1 MTWSI
6 SCETRYR
13 VLQSQLI
20 SETMG
25 EDMKII
31 TLTAPSHWA
40 SYLINGDATGLDD
53 CDINDCDRWLRSEF
67 GRGGFSC
74 VDAIDAGFMRWHD
87 AGHYALAA
95 DCSEFTFII

>member
-1 MTWSI
+1 
-6 SCETRYR
+6 
-13 VLQSQLI
+13 
-20 SETMG
+20 MG
-25 EDMKII
+25 GNAPQTYKGQDMKII

-40 SYLINGDATGLDD
+40 SYLINGDASGLDD
-53 CDINDCDRWLRSEF
+53 CDINDCDRWLKAEF

-74 VDAIDAGFMRWHD
+74 VDAIHAGFIRWHD